1 MIGTLLFRK
10 KGWRAPSD
18 SGELWVVEP
27 FAQQMHGRP
36 VVIGHPWVGL
46 PKFDILI
53 YIYIIFM
60 YFPCSIRNIVCIL
73 NICFSNKC

>member
-53 YIYIIFM
+53 YIYYI
-60 YFPCSIRNIVCIL
+60 YVFPML
-73 NICFSNKC
+73 NQKYCLDFEHLFFK

>member
-53 YIYIIFM
+53 YNYIYIYII
-60 YFPCSIRNIVCIL
+60 CI
-73 NICFSNKC
+73 SHAQ